1 MKISWPPK
9 PLGLGPLFNLVTLS
23 RETRPLLIRSWWLIP
38 VLGLATALAM
48 IGADQLFFGGATM
61 SRTPSLSSHPP
72 IGNRV
77 LVALIGSLGEELVFR
92 VVIAT
97 ITAWVIY
104 FLLRFVVAEPKRP
117 AQWISVFAAA
127 IGVGLMHVGQV
138 GNPADFWRIMT
149 VNVIGHSVYG
159 FLYWTRGFEVA
170 VLTHV
175 IVTSLL
181 YIGVPALR

>member
-1 MKISWPPK
+1 MSGRHWKDSWR
-9 PLGLGPLFNLVTLS
+9 TL
-23 RETRPLLIRSWWLIP
+23 RC
-38 VLGLATALAM
+38 G
-48 IGADQLFFGGATM
+48 IG
-61 SRTPSLSSHPP
+61 
-72 IGNRV
+72 GNDR
-77 LVALIGSLGEELVFR
+77 L
-92 VVIAT
+92 
-97 ITAWVIY
+97 
-104 FLLRFVVAEPKRP
+104 VVAEPKRP
-117 AQWISVFAAA
+117 AQWIAVFAAA